1 MKIKEKY
8 LSQSGAEVWNT
19 VVGYVKEH
27 GCFTSVTGIPYTASF
42 VGSCI
47 FLKGGSKGTK
57 RADEGEY
64 LTGKDFIAA
73 YDAVK
78 KLDVI
83 NTAKV
88 KPYIKR
94 QQTPFIGLLVCAGVI
109 DLENSGKNE
118 TGLKIF

>member
-1 MKIKEKY
+1 MYIKEEYIKAD
-8 LSQSGAEVWNT
+8 GKDIWNI
-19 VVGYVKEH
+19 VVDYVIKH
-27 GCFTSVTGIPYTASF
+27 GKFKSVTGIPYTASF

-47 FLKGGSKGTK
+47 FLKGGSGSK
-57 RADEGEY
+57 RANEGEY

-73 YDAVK
+73 YDNIK
-78 KLDVI
+78 TLEVI

-109 DLENSGKNE
+109 VLDGINDNSRKN
-118 TGLKIF
+118 TLF

>member
-1 MKIKEKY
+1 MYIKEEYIKAD
-8 LSQSGAEVWNT
+8 GKDIWNI
-19 VVGYVKEH
+19 VVDYVIKH
-27 GCFTSVTGIPYTASF
+27 GKFKSVTGIPYTASF

-47 FLKGGSKGTK
+47 FLKGGSGSK
-57 RADEGEY
+57 RANEGEY

-73 YDAVK
+73 YDNIK
-78 KLDVI
+78 TLEVI

-109 DLENSGKNE
+109 VLDGINDKSRKN
-118 TGLKIF
+118 TLF